1 LREPLLDVVASQN
14 VEDIGDVLL
23 SSGDKVGTLLR
34 RTRDG
39 SVATTFVRPRV
50 RSNASVTMGL
60 GVEAR
65 DFATDPGVLFPQLD
79 SVYQRGYTFPR
90 LFLGAAWNNLQ
101 RPALSIS
108 PEDGIAFAVTM
119 RERWRTNDVG
129 GTHSLS
135 TVGTLAAYRSLELPG
150 FAHHVLALRVAGGLA
165 DRRTGTALEVGGTSG
180 SVVDLFAGYTV
191 GEGRRTF
198 GVRGF
203 PAAST
208 WGTRAAAATHEYRAP
223 LVLASRGLG
232 LLPFFLD
239 RTALALFGDWGVAT
253 CARVPLYSSSCARPP
268 VLGRPIASVG
278 GELLL
283 DAAILSWDAPQTV
296 RLGLAAPIVGREL
309 TDAKTVSPYVSFG
322 FSF

>member
-1 LREPLLDVVASQN
+1 
-14 VEDIGDVLL
+14 
-23 SSGDKVGTLLR
+23 
-34 RTRDG
+34 
-39 SVATTFVRPRV
+39 
-50 RSNASVTMGL
+50 MGV
-60 GVEAR
+60 GVEVR
-65 DFATDPGVLFPQLD
+65 DFATDPGLLFSRLD

-108 PEDGIAFAVTM
+108 PEDGVAVAVTM
-119 RERWRTNDVG
+119 RERWRTNDAG
-129 GTHSLS
+129 GTRSLS
-135 TVGTLAAYRSLELPG
+135 TVGTLAAYRSLDLPG

-180 SVVDLFAGYTV
+180 SVVDLFGGYTV

-203 PAAST
+203 PGAST
-208 WGTRAAAATHEYRAP
+208 WGTRAAAATLEYRAP

-253 CARVPLYSSSCARPP
+253 CVDRPLYASSCAPPP

-283 DAAILSWDAPQTV
+283 DASILSWDAPQTV
-296 RLGLAAPIVGREL
+296 RLGLAAPVAGRAL
-309 TDAKTVSPYVSFG
+309 TNAKAVSPYVSFG